1 MSYLWYA
8 TRATG
13 EVALLFLTIVLA
25 LGVMSAIRVGGRK
38 VPRFVIAGIHR
49 NLTLTGLGFL
59 VVHILTTLLDS
70 YAPIGVLDTLVPF
83 ASAYRPIWLGLG
95 TLAFDLLLVL
105 TVTSLL
111 RTRIGLRSW
120 KVLHWT
126 AYGCWVTALIH
137 ALGTGSDVR
146 TSTFLLLAGICCAVA
161 LAAVAWRIAES
172 GPGRQMLRAGT
183 ALFAVLTVVAI
194 AGWTLQGPLEPGWA
208 KRSGTPADLLPKP
221 PAAPAKGNGG

>member
-146 TSTFLLLAGICCAVA
+146 TSAFLFLAGICCAIA
-161 LAAVAWRIAES
+161 LAAVGWRIAES
-172 GPGRQMLRAGT
+172 GPGRQAFRAGT
-183 ALFAVLTVVAI
+183 ALFALIVVVAI

-208 KRSGTPADLLPKP
+208 KRSGTPAGLLPK
-221 PAAPAKGNGG
+221 AKATGDGG